1 MKTNSLNIHNESGKK
16 AGLAAREIRT
26 CTVCG
31 AEFSAIADRES
42 CPMCMLRQALA
53 RGVESSESCSEDTAK
68 PLPEQSPRRFD
79 HYQVVLHTDG
89 TPVELG

>member
-1 MKTNSLNIHNESGKK
+1 MKTNSLNSHNESGKK

-68 PLPEQSPRRFD
+68 PEQSPRRFD